1 MSGPDVGSS
10 GPRRVRP
17 PFPSSLRPVRV
28 LRGVLGVVVLAIV
41 AVDLGLVA
49 GALPAFDIGNYF
61 GQFTI
66 VSNLLVAAS
75 FLLGALRPGRGAELA
90 RASAVVA
97 ILATSVLF
105 HLLIGTAGASGP
117 VLNALL
123 HDVVPA
129 LALLDWLL
137 VRGRAGVRWWHPL
150 ATLVVPVLY
159 FGITLLRGAVI
170 GWYPYPFLD
179 ASGPAGYAALV
190 GTLAPVLVAFL
201 LLAVLV
207 VALGV
212 ARDAPAARSGP
223 HAGKTVGAPPPRR
236 LR

>member
-1 MSGPDVGSS
+1 MSGSDVGSS
-10 GPRRVRP
+10 APWRARP
-17 PFPSSLRPVRV
+17 PFPSSLLRVRA
-28 LRGVLGVVVLAIV
+28 LRGFLGVVVLAIV

-75 FLLGALRPGRGAELA
+75 FLLGALRPGRAAELV
-90 RASAVVA
+90 RASSVVA

-129 LALLDWLL
+129 LALLDWVL
-137 VRGRAGVRWWHPL
+137 VRGRSDARWWHPL
-150 ATLVVPVLY
+150 ATLAVPVLY
-159 FGITLLRGAVI
+159 FVITLLRGAVN

-179 ASGPAGYAALV
+179 ASGPGGYAALV

-207 VALGV
+207 VVLGRV
-212 ARDAPAARSGP
+212 RDALAARSRP
-223 HAGKTVGAPPPRR
+223 RAGKAAGAPPQRR
-236 LR
+236 RR